1 MFPGAIDGV
10 FRYASL
16 LGLFLVASLPFLI
29 PLHIRPITTFYGEWW
44 AAVLALALLVVAIA
58 RQLRSGR
65 FSLPTICLLPTIFLV
80 AIGLQFMGGL
90 IYFPQQGVIYA
101 LYLLLA
107 AGAMIAGH
115 LLAQDVGESEL
126 ARSLAAGFVV
136 GALLQGIPS
145 VLQLQGQ
152 TLSGWTTPLAP
163 GYSMYGNLG
172 HQNHLAHV
180 FWLGMASLLWL
191 QWQKHVTTTV
201 CILAGITLLLLSPFT
216 SSRSVYLYPAA
227 LFLISLMLWPGLRAI
242 PHGRRIVLL
251 CALLMPTTWVFNQI
265 STTIPV
271 YSSGLKAS
279 SADRLIYSLR
289 EPGSQS
295 VRLALMRVGLAATE
309 TAPWLGNG
317 VGSVPLSSLNHAAAG
332 QFDGAMQVAEHFHN
346 IVVNWLAEFGIPTTI
361 LALLVIAAWV
371 LRLLRYPLSPERWWA
386 LAMLSV
392 TSVHSLLEYPL
403 WHSYFLVP
411 AALLLGAFS
420 ATGPTLRLT
429 TLIRSALLAAGVMAA
444 YSLHTLRDDHLRLA
458 RVIHIVPSGP
468 QAQEIWRAH
477 IKDLLVLHKQ
487 SMFSPYVNGMLV
499 VAMDVDRTQI
509 ENKQQL
515 CDAALHFSPAPSVL
529 FKCAAIRVLA
539 GNTSA
544 GEDLLRR
551 GLFAFPG
558 ERAEV
563 AKVLDELNQKFP
575 QLQGLRKIAQTR
587 SQL

>member
-1 MFPGAIDGV
+1 MFSRVIDGV

-16 LGLFLVASLPFLI
+16 LGLFLLASLPFLI

-44 AAVLALALLVVAIA
+44 AAVLALALLTVVIA
-58 RQLRSGR
+58 RQLRAGR

-80 AIGLQFMGGL
+80 AISLQFIDGR

-115 LLAQDVGESEL
+115 LLVRDFGESKL
-126 ARSLAAGFVV
+126 AQSLAAGFVV
-136 GALLQGIPS
+136 GALLQGVPS
-145 VLQLQGQ
+145 VLQLQGL

-172 HQNHLAHV
+172 QQNHLAHV

-191 QWQKHVTTTV
+191 QWQKHVATTV
-201 CILAGITLLLLSPFT
+201 SILAGITLLLLSPFT

-227 LFLISLMLWPGLRAI
+227 LFLITLMLWPGLRAL
-242 PHGRRIVLL
+242 PHGRRIVILCTLL
-251 CALLMPTTWVFNQI
+251 LPTTWVFNQI
-265 STTIPV
+265 SATFPV

-289 EPGSQS
+289 EPNSQS
-295 VRLALMRVGLAATE
+295 VRLALIRVGLAATE
-309 TAPWLGNG
+309 AAPWLGNG
-317 VGSVPLSSLNHAAAG
+317 VGSVPLSSLKRAAAG

-346 IVVNWLAEFGIPTTI
+346 IVVNWLAEFGIPVTI
-361 LALLVIAAWV
+361 LALLVLAAWL
-371 LRLLRYPLSPERWWA
+371 LRLLRNPLSPERWWA
-386 LAMLSV
+386 IAMLSV

-420 ATGPTLRLT
+420 ATGPQLRLT
-429 TLIRSALLAAGVMAA
+429 ALTKPALLAAGLLAA
-444 YSLHTLRDDHLRLA
+444 FSLHTLRDDHLRLA

-487 SMFSPYVNGMLV
+487 SMFAPYVNGMLV
-499 VAMDVDRTQI
+499 VAMDLDRIQI

-529 FKCAAIRVLA
+529 FKCATISVLA

-551 GLFAFPG
+551 SLFAFPA
-558 ERAEV
+558 ERPGV
-563 AKVLDELNQKFP
+563 AKMLDDLSKKFP
-575 QLQGLRKIAQTR
+575 QLEGLRKIAQT
-587 SQL
+587 STQ